1 MAEGVQAIPLKS
13 VKDAPKGFPLRGSW
27 MAEGQTDEVA
37 PSAAGSNPAKT
48 KSRLNHP
55 RHATTP
61 RLPKPRPSRADRLLR
76 NSAIACAV
84 LLGVL
89 ALGNIRQPWAE
100 KASEGIEK
108 ALSMRIDL
116 DDAIGELT
124 FVRQLMPES
133 ALVFLNVSGG
143 AALTPPVDGAIS
155 HPWSNLQPWM
165 MFEAQDRPVSAAAS
179 GTVTAISPLS
189 DGRWGLLIDHG
200 EGEESVYAGLSECAV
215 ASGAR
220 VARGQ
225 QLGVCGD
232 GLYFELRRDGESV
245 DPTGALGL

>member
-1 MAEGVQAIPLKS
+1 
-13 VKDAPKGFPLRGSW
+13 

-37 PSAAGSNPAKT
+37 PSAAASSPAKT

-61 RLPKPRPSRADRLLR
+61 RLPKPRPSRTDRLLR

-116 DDAIGELT
+116 DDSIGELT

-165 MFEAQDRPVSAAAS
+165 MFDCIAGTPVCAVGP
-179 GTVTAISPLS
+179 GTVTAITPLS
-189 DGRWGLLIDHG
+189 GDRYGVLVDHG
-200 EGEESVYAGLSECAV
+200 EGAESLYAQLTEVDV
-215 ASGAR
+215 AAGDS
-220 VARGQ
+220 VSRGQ
-225 QLGVCGD
+225 TIGKGEGV
-232 GLYFELRRDGESV
+232 YFEYRVGGESV
-245 DPTGALGL
+245 DPAGEMGL